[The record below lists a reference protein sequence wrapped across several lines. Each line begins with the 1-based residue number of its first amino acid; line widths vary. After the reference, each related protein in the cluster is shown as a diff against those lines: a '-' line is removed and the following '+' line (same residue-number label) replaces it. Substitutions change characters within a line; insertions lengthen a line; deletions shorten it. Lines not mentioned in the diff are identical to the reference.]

1 MKPRMILLITS
12 IIFLVFGLGQ
22 IFIGR
27 SGISVFDNSLN
38 TEAGLNILV
47 PMQEIFGASAIYV
60 SILLY
65 LSRNVDFEAS
75 KRILLGS
82 GIGIIAFLLVGSKH
96 LFIDDLVNPPI
107 ISLGVFALISII
119 SIYTYFKA
127 EEN

>member
-22 IFIGR
+22 IFVGR

-60 SILLY
+60 SILLF

-82 GIGIIAFLLVGSKH
+82 GVGIIAFLLVGSKH

>member
-60 SILLY
+60 SILLF

>member
-60 SILLY
+60 SILLF
-65 LSRNVDFEAS
+65 LSRNVNFEAS

-82 GIGIIAFLLVGSKH
+82 GVGIIAFLLVGSKH

-107 ISLGVFALISII
+107 ISLGVFALISFI

>member
-60 SILLY
+60 SILLF

-82 GIGIIAFLLVGSKH
+82 GVGIIAFLLVGSKH

>member
-22 IFIGR
+22 IFVGR

-60 SILLY
+60 SILLF
-65 LSRNVDFEAS
+65 LSRNVNFEAS

>member
-60 SILLY
+60 SILLF
-65 LSRNVDFEAS
+65 LSRKVDFEAS

-82 GIGIIAFLLVGSKH
+82 GVGIIAFLLVGSKH

>member
-60 SILLY
+60 SILLF
-65 LSRNVDFEAS
+65 LSRNVNFEAS